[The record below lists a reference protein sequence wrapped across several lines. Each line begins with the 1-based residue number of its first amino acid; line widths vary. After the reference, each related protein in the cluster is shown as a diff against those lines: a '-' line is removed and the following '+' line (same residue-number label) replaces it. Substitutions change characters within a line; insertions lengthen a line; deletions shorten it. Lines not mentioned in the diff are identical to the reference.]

1 MMERAP
7 SRAVSPWQHHV
18 YPPGTYPNRS
28 DAVAP
33 PIPQSFGIESF
44 IEGREKLPTMG
55 QHRVEGKIQD
65 NMNNRHSSG
74 TAHTQARESKAV
86 RASTT
91 DALSAVRLCSVREAA
106 RYLALSEWTVR
117 QLVHSDK
124 LPCVRCGR
132 RILIDTQDLDAWIA
146 ANKTQSH
153 FSFGA

>member
-86 RASTT
+86 LDSTT
-91 DALSAVRLCSVREAA
+91 DGKSAVRLLSVADVA
-106 RYLALSEWTVR
+106 CYLGLSAWTIR
-117 QLVHSDK
+117 QMIHTGQ
-124 LPCVRCGR
+124 LPHIRVGR
-132 RILIDTQDLDAWIA
+132 RILLDRRDVDKWIEQKKDL
-146 ANKTQSH
+146 TVC
-153 FSFGA
+153 

>member
-1 MMERAP
+1 MN
-7 SRAVSPWQHHV
+7 SRH
-18 YPPGTYPNRS
+18 T
-28 DAVAP
+28 
-33 PIPQSFGIESF
+33 
-44 IEGREKLPTMG
+44 
-55 QHRVEGKIQD
+55 
-65 NMNNRHSSG
+65 SG
-74 TAHTQARESKAV
+74 TAYPQPRNSKGLHS
-86 RASTT
+86 STT
-91 DALSAVRLCSVREAA
+91 DGQSAVRLCSVREAA